1 VLILFIRV
9 DGVRLTD
16 QAALKNM
23 GLDGS
28 KLVKTLVQ
36 CTLRQ
41 MLEHGFFHA
50 DPHAGKPFFVPNQ
63 YQSR

>member
-1 VLILFIRV
+1 M
-9 DGVRLTD
+9 DGCRLND
-16 QAALKNM
+16 ENALKAL

-50 DPHAGKPFFVPNQ
+50 DPHAGMVTKSISPN
-63 YQSR
+63 